1 MIISTQIQY
10 ALYSNLINTSISI
23 LKSFKFGKIVV
34 QKLR

>member
-10 ALYSNLINTSISI
+10 TLYSNLINTSISM
-23 LKSFKFGKIVV
+23 LKSFKFEKIVV